1 MTVKEIE
8 IGSFVSFHNGNKKYR
23 GVVTESYQVRHLETG
38 IVNDVLKIE
47 ATSRYIKKDSFW
59 KLYQEIWEWKINKID
74 VTLEQCDCDRVIH
87 SDFINDRGGITN
99 AANCPDCYWD
109 CVS

>member
-1 MTVKEIE
+1 MKDYKELQE
-8 IGSFVSFHNGNKKYR
+8 GSYVSFSYGNKKIK
-23 GVVTESYQVRHLETG
+23 GVVT
-38 IVNDVLKIE
+38 KISE
-47 ATSRYIKKDSFW
+47 QSIEVDATSRYVKKDDFW
-59 KLYQEIWEWKINKID
+59 QLYTNIYSYYVPINKI
-74 VTLEQCDCDRVIH
+74 TIEKCNCERVIH